1 MVFFGLG
8 AVVVGRVQDHHRND
22 HCARFW
28 GADMPVRHGSND
40 LMTALVRA
48 GHLATFEEV
57 PSLVAKKAESAGL
70 SQARIYLA
78 DRQQQVLR
86 EFTGLG
92 IDAHQGGADLSMEG
106 TVAGQAYVTGVATQ
120 VDGQERYWVP
130 VLEGAERLGVLHVG
144 YAGDPDRSAMRDLAS
159 MVALLVIAK
168 RSNSD
173 AYARL
178 IRTRP
183 MSVSAEMQWTLM
195 PPGTFADSRVTLS
208 AATEPAYDN
217 AGDSFD
223 YALAGDI
230 AHLAMFDAMG
240 HDNTAGLIAN
250 LTVGAFRNQRRKGI
264 ELGRIPQG
272 VEKIMTEEFVRTRF
286 ATAVLAE
293 LNVTTGAL
301 EWVNCGHLP
310 PVLIRGE
317 KIHTLECEPS
327 QPLGMDLGLSVTVCH
342 EQLEPGDRL
351 LLYTDGI
358 IEARDPQ
365 GREFGVERF
374 VDFVIRHQA
383 DNMPVP
389 ETLRRLV
396 QAVLNYHHGQLND
409 DATVLFCEWH
419 G

>member
-1 MVFFGLG
+1 MTVQHASNELMV
-8 AVVVGRVQDHHRND
+8 
-22 HCARFW
+22 
-28 GADMPVRHGSND
+28 S
-40 LMTALVRA
+40 LVRA
-48 GHLATFEEV
+48 GHLATFEEL
-57 PSLVAKKAESAGL
+57 PALVAKKADSAGL

-78 DRQQQVLR
+78 DHQQQVLR
-86 EFTGLG
+86 EVTGEG
-92 IDAHQGGADLSMEG
+92 IDAHRGGEDLLVDDSP
-106 TVAGQAYVTGVATQ
+106 AGQAYVTGVTVRMEDEQ
-120 VDGQERYWVP
+120 RYWVP
-130 VLEGAERLGVLHVG
+130 VLDGAERLGVLHVS
-144 YAGDPDRSAMRDLAS
+144 YPGDPDRSAMRDLAS

-178 IRTRP
+178 IRTKP

-195 PPGTFADSRVTLS
+195 PPGTFADSRVTIS

-223 YALAGDI
+223 YALDGET

-240 HDNTAGLIAN
+240 HDTAAGLIAN
-250 LTVGAFRNQRRKGI
+250 LAVGAFRNERRKGTP
-264 ELGRIPQG
+264 LVDVCRG
-272 VEKIMTEEFVRTRF
+272 VEHTLIQEFVRTRF
-286 ATAVLAE
+286 ATAILAE
-293 LNVTTGAL
+293 LNMATGEL
-301 EWVNCGHLP
+301 YWVNCGHLP

-317 KIHTLECEPS
+317 EVRDLECEPS
-327 QPLGMDLGLSVTVCH
+327 HPLGMDLGLPVTVCR

-358 IEARDPQ
+358 IEARDSE

-396 QAVLNYHHGQLND
+396 HAVLEYHHGRFGD